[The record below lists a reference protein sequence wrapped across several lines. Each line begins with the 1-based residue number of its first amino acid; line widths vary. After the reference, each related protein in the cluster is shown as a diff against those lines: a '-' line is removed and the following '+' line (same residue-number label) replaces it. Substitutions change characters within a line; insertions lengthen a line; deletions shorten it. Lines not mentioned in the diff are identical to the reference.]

1 MSNQTT
7 LRLLCDALDA
17 MERAKNSD
25 ELRVEMDRFARA
37 MGFEHFAYVLTINAP
52 SLKPQ
57 QHVLSGFSRE
67 WLAHYVSNGYFKV
80 DPVVERTHQST
91 LPVIWEDHMFKDGKS
106 AAFWE
111 DARAYGLRAGVSFV
125 VQEQPGVRGIFSL
138 ARDQPLDLKGLDL
151 AALIGRAQ
159 MFASLLHHAVVRIDL
174 PRLLPEQNAILTA
187 REQECL
193 KWAADGKTAWEIG
206 QILGITERTAVFH
219 INNVIR
225 KLGAAN
231 KTQAIVRAVAL
242 KLV

>member
-1 MSNQTT
+1 MSDKTT

-17 MERAKNSD
+17 MERAKNTD
-25 ELRVEMDRFARA
+25 ELCVEMDRFARA
-37 MGFEHFAYVLTINAP
+37 MGFEHFAYVLSINAP

-67 WLAHYVSNGYFKV
+67 WLAHYVSHGYFKV
-80 DPVVERTHQST
+80 DPVVERTQRST
-91 LPVIWEDHMFKDGKS
+91 LPVFWEDHMFRDAS
-106 AAFWE
+106 TAAFWE
-111 DARAYGLRAGVSFV
+111 EARAFGLRAGVSFV
-125 VQEQPGVRGIFSL
+125 VCDQPGVRGILSL
-138 ARDQPLDLKGLDL
+138 ARDQRLDLKGSDL

-159 MFASLLHHAVVRIDL
+159 MFASLLHHAVLRIDL
-174 PRLLPEQNAILTA
+174 PKLLPEQNAALTA

-219 INNVIR
+219 INNVIH

-242 KLV
+242 KLI

>member
-17 MERAKNSD
+17 MQRARNLD
-25 ELRVEMDRFARA
+25 ELRVEMDRFAKA
-37 MGFEHFAYVLTINAP
+37 MGFENFAYVLTINGP

-57 QHVLSGFSRE
+57 QHVISGFSRE
-67 WLAHYVSNGYFKV
+67 WLTHYVSQGYFKV
-80 DPVVERTHQST
+80 DPVVEQAHKSS
-91 LPVIWEDHMFKDGKS
+91 LPVIWEDHIFKDSKS
-106 AAFWE
+106 DAFWE
-111 DARAYGLRAGVSFV
+111 DARAFGLRAGVSFT

-138 ARDQPLDLKGLDL
+138 ARDKPLDLRGLDL

-159 MFASLLHHAVVRIDL
+159 MFASLLHQAVVRIDL
-174 PRLLPEQNAILTA
+174 PRLLPEHKAVLTA

-206 QILGITERTAVFH
+206 QIVGITERTAVFH
-219 INNVIR
+219 INNVIQ